1 MAAARGLNGTA
12 STGVLAVGARL
23 GRGATASQWYFIGL
37 GLLAVALIAFVHR
50 GPVPGPP
57 ESASLERAA
66 PAPSALDRLTTQ
78 EGLDAYG
85 KLGLAFAPNE
95 GQTDARVR
103 FLAQASGASSAFTR
117 TGALLAFG
125 QKEKGL
131 TLGLRFLGASATAVP
146 EGRRQLAGKV
156 NYLLG
161 NDRAQWRTG
170 LPTYAEVVYRELWP
184 GIDLVFRGAGGT
196 LKYEFL
202 VRAGANVDDIR
213 LAYRGAKGLALDKRG
228 NLRIQTRLGALT
240 DTRPRSYQ
248 VVGGQR
254 VPVDSRFVLGDG
266 GAYGLAV
273 GNYEAARPLVIDP
286 GLVYSTFLG
295 GSNGDVGLGIAV
307 DAAGN
312 AYVTGATDS
321 PNFPTPLGF
330 DMGFNG
336 GQDVFVTKL
345 NATGTALVYSTFI
358 GGSSHD
364 QGFAIALDVLGNAY
378 VTGSTGSFFDF
389 PIQSAFQGFVYQP
402 FYRGGATDA
411 FVTKLSPSGTSL
423 VFSTYA
429 GGRGADQGLGITLDH
444 PHDPS
449 GGDPHVIGETRSSNL
464 SVTTFALDTTLNGPS
479 DAFFLRLDRFA
490 AAAGYL
496 TYLGGNGD
504 DAARAT
510 TIDSVRGVYLTGGTT
525 SAYFPTVGGSF
536 DTSFGGVEDAFVTKL
551 RFVGGGGGP
560 GTDVYALA
568 YSTFLGGGGF
578 DRGQGIALDL
588 GGNAYATGRTSSPDF
603 PTPLGFDTSF
613 GGVEDAFVTKLNATG
628 SALVY
633 STYLGGTGEDGGA
646 GIAVD
651 AIGAASLT
659 GRTSSPNFPT
669 TPGAFDTSWNLG
681 DDAFVTKLG
690 PIGSLVYS
698 TFLGGSTG
706 PNGNNDRGH
715 AIALDATGAMYVT
728 GLANSDNFPTTPGA
742 FDRTHNGNSDAFV
755 AKLIPVGAPF
765 TLTLE
770 PPADTNEVGNPHTV
784 TATVRDFALQPVP
797 GVTVRFSV
805 TGANTAS
812 GSDVT
817 DANGQATF
825 TYTGTVAGLDTITA
839 FADTN
844 NSGTQD
850 AGEPSGVATKVWT
863 PGAPDTLT
871 LEPKTAMNTVG
882 AQHCVTATV
891 RDIFG
896 NPVPGVTVRF
906 SVPTA
911 VATHAT
917 PSSGSDVTD
926 ANGDATFCF
935 TASLPGMDV
944 IHAFADVNNNG
955 MQDAGEPFDDATKTW
970 ILPPST
976 AFCEVTVTNG
986 GWIIADNLDRASFGG
1001 NAKVSADGSEVQG
1014 QENYQDHGPVDPMHV
1029 KSIELLATTCTT
1041 DTDPQS
1047 ATIFGR
1053 ATIDGSGDYM
1063 FRIDVTDGGSGG
1075 SNDSY
1080 GIILS
1085 TGYASGQQPLQG
1097 GNVNIHMS

>member
-1 MAAARGLNGTA
+1 MSAARGQNGAA

-23 GRGATASQWYFIGL
+23 GRGATATQRYFIGL
-37 GLLAVALIAFVHR
+37 GLLGVALIALVQR
-50 GPVPGPP
+50 APIQALPQ
-57 ESASLERAA
+57 SASLERAA
-66 PAPSALDRLTTQ
+66 PAPSALDRLTKQ

-85 KLGLAFAPNE
+85 KLGLAFAPNA

-103 FLAQASGASSAFTR
+103 FLAQASGASFAFTR
-117 TGALLAFG
+117 KGALLAFG
-125 QKEKGL
+125 QKERGL
-131 TLGLRFLGASATAVP
+131 TVGLRFLGASATAVP

-161 NDRAQWRTG
+161 NDPAQWRTG
-170 LPTYAEVVYRELWP
+170 LPTYAEVAYRELWP

-202 VRAGANVDDIR
+202 VRAGADVDDIR
-213 LAYRGAKGLALDKRG
+213 LAYRGAKGLAVDKAG

-248 VVGGQR
+248 VIGGRR
-254 VPVDSRFVLGDG
+254 VPVESRFVLGEG
-266 GAYGLAV
+266 GAYGFAV

-295 GSNGDVGLGIAV
+295 GVNGDVGLGIAV
-307 DAAGN
+307 DVAGN

-330 DMGFNG
+330 DTSYNG

-345 NATGTALVYSTFI
+345 NATGSALVYSTFI

-364 QGFAIALDVLGNAY
+364 QGFAIALDFSGHAY
-378 VTGSTGSFFDF
+378 VTGSTGSTNF
-389 PIQSAFQGFVYQP
+389 PRASGLPPFIYQP
-402 FYRGGATDA
+402 FYGGGATDA
-411 FVTKLSPSGTSL
+411 FVTKLNPSGTGL

-429 GGRGADQGLGITLDH
+429 GGFGADQGFGITLDH

-449 GGDPHVIGETRSSNL
+449 GGDPHVIGETTSPNL
-464 SVTTFALDTTLNGPS
+464 RVTTFALDKTRNGPS

-496 TYLGGNGD
+496 SYLGGNGA
-504 DAARAT
+504 DAARAVV
-510 TIDSVRGVYLTGGTT
+510 IDEARGVYLTGGTA
-525 SAYFPTVGGSF
+525 SADFPTTSGSF

-551 RFVGGGGGP
+551 QFVGGGGP
-560 GTDVYALA
+560 GADVYAIA

-578 DRGQGIALDL
+578 DQGLGIARDTV
-588 GGNAYATGRTSSPDF
+588 GNTYTTGRTSSSGATPF
-603 PTPLGFDTSF
+603 PTTPGAIATTS
-613 GGVEDAFVTKLNATG
+613 GGDFDAFVTKLNPFGTAP
-628 SALVY
+628 LVY
-633 STYLGGTGEDGGA
+633 STYLGGSGEDRGF
-646 GIAVD
+646 GIVVD
-651 AIGAASLT
+651 ATGGASLT
-659 GRTSSPNFPT
+659 GGTSSANFPT

-681 DDAFVTKLG
+681 EDAFVTKLS

-698 TFLGGSTG
+698 TFLGGSSG

-715 AIALDATGAMYVT
+715 AIALDVTGAMYVT
-728 GLANSDNFPTTPGA
+728 GLANSSDFPTTLGA

-825 TYTGTVAGLDTITA
+825 TYTGTVAGLDTISA

-850 AGEPSGVATKVWT
+850 AGEPSGVATKLWT
-863 PGAPDTLT
+863 PGPAAAMT
-871 LEPKTAMNTVG
+871 LEPPTDVNTVG
-882 AQHCVTATV
+882 ETHCVTATV

-906 SVPTA
+906 TVTGSVNT
-911 VATHAT
+911 
-917 PSSGSDVTD
+917 SGSATTNS
-926 ANGDATFCF
+926 AGQATFCY
-935 TASLPGMDV
+935 TGPPLPGADA
-944 IHAFADVNNNG
+944 ITAFADTDNDGV
-955 MQDAGEPFDDATKTW
+955 QDAGEPTGAATKTW

-976 AFCEVTVTNG
+976 AFCEVTITNG
-986 GWIIADNLDRASFGG
+986 GWIIANNLDRASFGG
-1001 NAKVSADGSEVQG
+1001 NAKVSNDGSEVQG
-1014 QENYQDHGPVDPMHV
+1014 QENYQDHGPADPMHV

-1063 FRIDVTDGGSGG
+1063 FRIDVTDGGNGG

-1085 TGYASGQQPLQG
+1085 NGYASGQQSLEG